1 MGHSLHNRIQT
12 KPSFSAAR
20 VQALALIG
28 GFAGVAIACLVFQLV
43 RH

>member
-12 KPSFSAAR
+12 KSSFSAAR
-20 VQALALIG
+20 VQALAMIG
-28 GFAGVAIACLVFQLV
+28 GFAGVAIACVLVQLL